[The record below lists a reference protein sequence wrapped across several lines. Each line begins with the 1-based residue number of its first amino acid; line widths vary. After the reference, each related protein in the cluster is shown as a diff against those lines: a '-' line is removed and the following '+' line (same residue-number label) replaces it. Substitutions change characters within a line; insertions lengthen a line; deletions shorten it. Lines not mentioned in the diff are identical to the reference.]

1 MKRFPAPALLIAL
14 ALPLMAGCVAAS
26 NNEANQAEAYSR
38 CSYTPGPKERA
49 ACIKTELALIEARER
64 RDAEKVQTD
73 REAAERRQA
82 ELEASGLSSEDA
94 RQTVDS
100 GLSLPH

>member
-1 MKRFPAPALLIAL
+1 MMRIPATPLLIAL

-26 NNEANQAEAYSR
+26 NDEANQAEAYSR

-49 ACIKTELALIEARER
+49 ACVKTELALIEARER

-73 REAAERRQA
+73 QEAAERRQS
-82 ELEASGLSSEDA
+82 ELEASGISREDA
-94 RQTVDS
+94 QQTVDS
-100 GLSLPH
+100 GLRLPQ

>member
-1 MKRFPAPALLIAL
+1 MKRIPATSLLIAL

-26 NNEANQAEAYSR
+26 NDEANQAEAYSR

-64 RDAEKVQTD
+64 KEAGKIQTD
-73 REAAERRQA
+73 QEAAERRQA
-82 ELEASGLSSEDA
+82 ELEAAGISPDDA
-94 RQTVDS
+94 QQTVDS
-100 GLSLPH
+100 GLRLPH